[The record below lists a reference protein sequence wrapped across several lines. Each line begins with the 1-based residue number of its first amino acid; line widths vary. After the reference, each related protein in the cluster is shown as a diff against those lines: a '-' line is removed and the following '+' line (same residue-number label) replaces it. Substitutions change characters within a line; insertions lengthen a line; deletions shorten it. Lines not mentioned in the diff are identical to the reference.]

1 MITVEAVCRAD
12 PVHTIKATGRSESTA
27 GRRYAADAADLG
39 KKLLL

>member
-12 PVHTIKATGRSESTA
+12 PVQATGRSESTA

-39 KKLLL
+39 KKLLI